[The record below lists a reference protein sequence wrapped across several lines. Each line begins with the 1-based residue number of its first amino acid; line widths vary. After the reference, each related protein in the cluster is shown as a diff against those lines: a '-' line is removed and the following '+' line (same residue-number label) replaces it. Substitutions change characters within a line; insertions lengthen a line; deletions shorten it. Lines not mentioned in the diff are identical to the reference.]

1 MYSSRIRLLFPRFD
15 WFLCSLVAVIYCT
28 TVKLCKL
35 NSFLLY
41 FKVYKTETFMKQ
53 DACWAFTLA
62 ILGVDVWVGG
72 GGDWFLNN
80 VCIYDNKQWAVG
92 VLSDLCWNLR
102 VFCPVGS
109 LGTCKKVLGVRWRK
123 RGVYQQVLNLRKG
136 VGHPFVEPQ
145 LGVGD
150 DGVLTGNFS
159 QKAGIAISTDFFFIL

>member
-1 MYSSRIRLLFPRFD
+1 MQFGCCDLLHYGEIVQTQFISALFQSLQDWNFHETRRLLSVHSGHFRGG
-15 WFLCSLVAVIYCT
+15 C
-28 TVKLCKL
+28 
-35 NSFLLY
+35 
-41 FKVYKTETFMKQ
+41 
-53 DACWAFTLA
+53 
-62 ILGVDVWVGG
+62 LGGG

-102 VFCPVGS
+102 VFFPVGS
-109 LGTCKKVLGVRWRK
+109 LGTCKKVLGVQWRK

-136 VGHPFVEPQ
+136 MGHPFVEPQ

>member
-1 MYSSRIRLLFPRFD
+1 MRKGQFS
-15 WFLCSLVAVIYCT
+15 
-28 TVKLCKL
+28 
-35 NSFLLY
+35 N
-41 FKVYKTETFMKQ
+41 KQ
-53 DACWAFTLA
+53 DACWAFTPA
-62 ILGVDVWVGG
+62 ILGVDVWV

-136 VGHPFVEPQ
+136 VGHPFVESQ

-150 DGVLTGNFS
+150 DGVWTGNFYH
-159 QKAGIAISTDFFFIL
+159 KAGIAISKSSHVPGAARPPPAKNLQLGQSRWPHNKFNPATLLSCIEYSLLQI

>member
-1 MYSSRIRLLFPRFD
+1 MILKHFISSAYSCTVVLECIALGAIFILTRRLLSVHSGHFRGG
-15 WFLCSLVAVIYCT
+15 C
-28 TVKLCKL
+28 
-35 NSFLLY
+35 
-41 FKVYKTETFMKQ
+41 
-53 DACWAFTLA
+53 
-62 ILGVDVWVGG
+62 LGGG

-159 QKAGIAISTDFFFIL
+159 QKAGIAISNSSHVPGAPPPPR

>member
-1 MYSSRIRLLFPRFD
+1 M
-15 WFLCSLVAVIYCT
+15 
-28 TVKLCKL
+28 
-35 NSFLLY
+35 
-41 FKVYKTETFMKQ
+41 
-53 DACWAFTLA
+53 
-62 ILGVDVWVGG
+62 
-72 GGDWFLNN
+72 
-80 VCIYDNKQWAVG
+80 
-92 VLSDLCWNLR
+92 

-159 QKAGIAISTDFFFIL
+159 QKAGIAMLLDDLVSVLRE

>member
-1 MYSSRIRLLFPRFD
+1 M
-15 WFLCSLVAVIYCT
+15 
-28 TVKLCKL
+28 
-35 NSFLLY
+35 
-41 FKVYKTETFMKQ
+41 
-53 DACWAFTLA
+53 
-62 ILGVDVWVGG
+62 
-72 GGDWFLNN
+72 
-80 VCIYDNKQWAVG
+80 
-92 VLSDLCWNLR
+92 CWNLR

-159 QKAGIAISTDFFFIL
+159 QKAGIAISNSSHVPGAPPPRLLYHYQVRSISYLGITVNNKSSLVHQNLQLGQSRWPHNKFNPATLLSCIEYSLLQI